1 MVEEGWRVGGC
12 RGGRVEGGW
21 LQWRE
26 GRGWVAAV
34 EGGWR
39 VGGCGGGGRGW
50 MAAAEGGWR
59 VGSCGGVKVD
69 GGWLR
74 WREGGWLRWREGGGG
89 WGGEGKVEGGWLQW
103 REGGGWVAAVEGRWR
118 VGGCSGGKVEGG
130 WLQWREGGGWVAAVE
145 GRWRV
150 GDCRWSW
157 WRVGLRGVAIG
168 AEWMDGHSMRNS
180 AGKSGNSRPTSLL
193 GSEA

>member
-1 MVEEGWRVGGC
+1 M
-12 RGGRVEGGW
+12 
-21 LQWRE
+21 
-26 GRGWVAAV
+26 
-34 EGGWR
+34 
-39 VGGCGGGGRGW
+39 
-50 MAAAEGGWR
+50 
-59 VGSCGGVKVD
+59 
-69 GGWLR
+69 
-74 WREGGWLRWREGGGG
+74 
-89 WGGEGKVEGGWLQW
+89 
-103 REGGGWVAAVEGRWR
+103 AAVEGRWMGVMER
-118 VGGCSGGKVEGG
+118 RWRGMG
-130 WLQWREGGGWVAAVE
+130 WWREGGGWVAAVE